1 MLGLLTVF
9 LRRTILGSALRA
21 AADDFVMTRLLGIRA
36 NVVIATAFAISGCLA
51 GVVSLFWIGRSG
63 SVIPQIGLT
72 PVLIAFVASVIGGM
86 GSLAGAVVGGY
97 MLGFVTIALN
107 TLLPQDLLEFRQ
119 AFVFALVIL
128 VLLFR
133 PQGLISGAYSAER
146 I

>member
-1 MLGLLTVF
+1 
-9 LRRTILGSALRA
+9 
-21 AADDFVMTRLLGIRA
+21 LGIRA
-36 NVVIATAFAISGCLA
+36 NKVIATAFAISGCLA

-86 GSLAGAVVGGY
+86 GSLTGAIVGGY
-97 MLGFVTIALN
+97 LLGFVTVTLN
-107 TLLPQDLLEFRQ
+107 TLLPQGLLDFRQ
-119 AFVFALVIL
+119 VFVFGIVIL

-133 PQGLISGAYSAER
+133 PQGLISGAYTSER